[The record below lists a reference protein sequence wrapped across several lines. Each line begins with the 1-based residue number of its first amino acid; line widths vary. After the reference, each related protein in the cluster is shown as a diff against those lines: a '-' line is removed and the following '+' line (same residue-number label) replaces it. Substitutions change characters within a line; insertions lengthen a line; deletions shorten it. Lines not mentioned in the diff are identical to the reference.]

1 MIENGGDNLTKET
14 IKILKVAIYLRLSDE
29 DRNKVHETDDSESI
43 KNQRN
48 LLMGEVSKH
57 EDWII
62 TDEYCDEDLSG
73 AGTYRP
79 EFERLIEDCKN
90 GKIDIVLCKSQSRFS
105 RDMEVIEKY
114 LHNKFIEW
122 NVRFLSFTDNADTF
136 NLGNKKSRQINGLV
150 NEWYLEDLSNNI
162 RTAFDVKMKNGE
174 FISPFASYGYIV
186 NPDNNNE
193 LIVDEEVRE
202 NVKEIFNLY
211 LSGYGYGSI
220 AKKLNERNIPCPSL
234 YKHLKGYKLNVISSR
249 NIEDIKWSHNAIKT
263 ILLNEIYI
271 GNLIQGKRTTVS
283 YKNKRIVRKS
293 KNRWVKYVGAHEPII
308 DMNTWNEVQIKI
320 GYNSRSCKKTG
331 KVHIFSGKVYC
342 SECGHYLKKNCTC
355 KHEYLVCTSN
365 RGGYDNCINKLSIR
379 FDFLE
384 NLVLDEINK
393 IFKKYY
399 NIEKLKDGN
408 IGSLKSNYQNKIDSL
423 IKTRKSLMQKKEN
436 KEKYLKTLYKDRV
449 DGIISVKEFTTLQ
462 ADYLKS
468 DDKYDELIENIDK
481 KIEVLKTKDNVK
493 KDKQNIFEKY
503 KKIDKLNKIIV
514 DEFIDRIEIGSLD
527 RKSNER
533 NITIKW
539 NFNI

>member
-1 MIENGGDNLTKET
+1 MIINGGDNLTKET
-14 IKILKVAIYLRLSDE
+14 IKILRVAIYLRLSDE
-29 DRNKVHETDDSESI
+29 DRNKANANDDSESI

-48 LLMGEVSKH
+48 LLMGEVNKH

-62 TDEYCDEDLSG
+62 YDEYCDEDLSG

-79 EFERLIEDCKN
+79 EFERLIEDCEN

-122 NVRFLSFTDNADTF
+122 NVRFLSFTDNADTN

-162 RTAFDVKMKNGE
+162 KAAFDVKMKNGE

-186 NPDNNNE
+186 NPKNNNE
-193 LIVDEEVRE
+193 LIIDEEVKE

-211 LSGYGYGSI
+211 LIGYGYQAI
-220 AKKLNERNIPCPSL
+220 AKQLNERKIPCPSL

-263 ILLNEIYI
+263 ILTNEIYI

-283 YKNKRIVRKS
+283 YKNKKIVKKS
-293 KNRWVKYVGAHEPII
+293 KNRWVRIQNAHEPII
-308 DMNTWNEVQIKI
+308 DMNTWNGVQAKI
-320 GYNSRSCKKTG
+320 MNNSRACTKTG
-331 KVHIFSGKVYC
+331 MVHIFSGKVYC
-342 SECGHYLKKNCTC
+342 LECGHYLKKNCTQ
-355 KHEYLVCTSN
+355 KHEYLVCTSTRN
-365 RGGYDNCINKLSIR
+365 GYDDCINKLSIR

-384 NLVLDEINK
+384 NLILEEINK
-393 IFKKYY
+393 IFSKYY
-399 NIEKLKDGN
+399 DIEKLKK
-408 IGSLKSNYQNKIDSL
+408 GSLNSFKSNYQGKIDSL
-423 IKTRKSLMQKKEN
+423 IKEKKLLMRKKEN

-468 DDKYDELIENIDK
+468 DDKFDELIDDIDK
-481 KIEVLKTKDNVK
+481 KIEVLKSKDSIKRNN
-493 KDKQNIFEKY
+493 QSIFEKY

-514 DEFIDRIEIGSLD
+514 DEFIDRIEIGSLN
-527 RKSNER
+527 KETSGR

>member
-1 MIENGGDNLTKET
+1 MNENGGDSLTRET

-29 DRNKVHETDDSESI
+29 DRDKTSVTDDSESI

-48 LLMGEVSKH
+48 LLIGEVSKH
-57 EDWII
+57 EDWLIA
-62 TDEYCDEDLSG
+62 DEYCDEDLSG

-186 NPDNNNE
+186 NPLNNNK

-202 NVKEIFNLY
+202 VVKEIFSLY
-211 LSGYGYGSI
+211 LEGYGYGSI
-220 AKKLNERNIPCPSL
+220 AKKLNARGIPCPSL
-234 YKHLKGYKLNVISSR
+234 YKHLKGCKLNIISSR

-271 GNLIQGKRTTVS
+271 GTLIQGKRTTVS
-283 YKNKRIVRKS
+283 YKNKRIIRKAQT
-293 KNRWVKYVGAHEPII
+293 RWVCIPNSHEAII
-308 DMNTWNEVQIKI
+308 DNDTWNQVQIKVKN
-320 GYNSRSCKKTG
+320 NSRACSKTG
-331 KVHIFSGKVYC
+331 KIHILSGKVFC
-342 SECGHYLKKNCTC
+342 AECGHYLKKNCTR

-365 RGGYDNCINKLSIR
+365 RNGYDECINKLSIR

-384 NLVLDEINK
+384 NLILNEINK
-393 IFKKYY
+393 LFDKYY
-399 NIEKLKDGN
+399 NEDNLKLHSN
-408 IGSLKSNYQNKIDSL
+408 NNFKSNYQSKIDLL
-423 IKTRKSLMQKKEN
+423 IKEKNNLIKKKEN
-436 KEKYLKTLYKDRV
+436 KDKYLKTLYKDRV
-449 DGIISVKEFTTLQ
+449 DGIISVKEFMTLQ
-462 ADYLKS
+462 DDYLKN
-468 DDKYDELIENIDK
+468 DDKFDEMIELVNK
-481 KIEVLKTKDNVK
+481 KIEILKTKDDREKDNGSILK
-493 KDKQNIFEKY
+493 KYRN
-503 KKIDKLNKIIV
+503 IDKLNKVIV

-527 RKSNER
+527 RVKNER